1 MCSDGELEYQLTH
14 QIFKK
19 NPKNDV
25 IMGIIILAVQKYILV
40 LLKSF
45 RFPDSIIIIF
55 WVNNNTRNLIWLFR
69 HNVFLDFLLVLNL
82 IMYRQIQ
89 LYGRKWAYAINSI
102 DAFHQIFQDY
112 FEVTLILHLQFPTG
126 HPWYTFSDCNYSSF
140 GSSHTCC

>member
-1 MCSDGELEYQLTH
+1 
-14 QIFKK
+14 
-19 NPKNDV
+19 
-25 IMGIIILAVQKYILV
+25 MGIIILAVQKDILV
-40 LLKSF
+40 LLKSSQ
-45 RFPDSIIIIF
+45 FPDSMIIFF
-55 WVNNNTRNLIWLFR
+55 WVNNNSKNLIWLFR
-69 HNVFLDFLLVLNL
+69 YNVLLGLLLLLVFLVLNL

-102 DAFHQIFQDY
+102 DVFHQIFKDY